1 MFPMPSPPG
10 RIDALPALRATEA
23 RLLEL
28 LAGLSNADWEQP
40 TSVPGWRVRHVAG
53 HLLDT
58 ALRRLTLARDGVAVD
73 QPASFA
79 AEDVRAFVDRANAE
93 GVQVLGRLSPAVLR
107 SLMRPASAAL
117 CRYLDSRDPEA
128 PAVFPVSW
136 AGETSSPHWFDVA
149 RELTERW
156 HHQQQIRLALGRP
169 GLMTRDLYQ
178 PVLDCFARAWPY
190 AYRDVTATPG
200 THVAVEITG
209 EAGGVWTIVR
219 GPDGW
224 RLTRERL
231 PRPSAVVTVPGD
243 IAWRI
248 FTKGIRPEEAR
259 RLSHVEGDAAL
270 AQTVFS
276 TKAIVG

>member
-1 MFPMPSPPG
+1 MFTRPSPAG

-23 RLLEL
+23 LLLEL
-28 LAGLSNADWEQP
+28 LVDLSNTDWEHP
-40 TSVPGWRVRHVAG
+40 TIVPGWRVRHVAG

-58 ALRRLTLARDGVAVD
+58 ALRRLTLARDGVAFD
-73 QPASFA
+73 RPTSFA

-93 GVQVLGRLSPAVLR
+93 GVRVLGRLSPAVLL

-117 CRYLDSRDPEA
+117 CACLESRDPDA

-136 AGETSSPHWFDVA
+136 AGESESPHWFDVA

-169 GLMTRDLYQ
+169 GLMTRALYH

-190 AYRDVTATPG
+190 TYRDVTAAPG
-200 THVAVEITG
+200 THVAIEITG
-209 EAGGVWTIVR
+209 DAGGAWTIVR
-219 GPDGW
+219 EPDAWMLTHG
-224 RLTRERL
+224 RLR
-231 PRPSAVVTVPGD
+231 RPAAEVTISGD

-248 FTKGIRPEEAR
+248 FTKGIAPDEAR
-259 RLSHVEGDAAL
+259 RLSRVEGDAAL
-270 AQTVFS
+270 AHTVF
-276 TKAIVG
+276 TTRAIVG

>member
-1 MFPMPSPPG
+1 MTAPSPAGP
-10 RIDALPALRATEA
+10 IDALPALRATES
-23 RLLEL
+23 LLLTL
-28 LAGLSNADWEQP
+28 LAELTAADWDQP
-40 TSVPGWRVRHVAG
+40 TIVPGWRVRHVAG

-58 ALRRLTLARDGVAVD
+58 AMRRLSLARDGVTFER
-73 QPASFA
+73 PSSFN

-93 GVQVLGRLSPAVLR
+93 GALVLGRLSPAVLL
-107 SLMRPASAAL
+107 SLMRPTSASL
-117 CRYLDSRDPEA
+117 CDYLDSRDPEA

-156 HHQQQIRLALGRP
+156 HHQQQIRLALDRP
-169 GLMTRDLYQ
+169 GLMTRALYH
-178 PVLDCFARAWPY
+178 PVLDCFFRALPY
-190 AYRDVTATPG
+190 AYRDVAAKPG
-200 THVAVEITG
+200 AHVAVEVTG
-209 EAGGVWTIVR
+209 DAGDVWTVFR

-224 RLTRERL
+224 MLTAERL
-231 PRPSAVVTVPGD
+231 ARPTAAMTIPGD

-248 FTKGIRPEEAR
+248 FTKGIAPEEAR

-276 TKAIVG
+276 TRAIVG